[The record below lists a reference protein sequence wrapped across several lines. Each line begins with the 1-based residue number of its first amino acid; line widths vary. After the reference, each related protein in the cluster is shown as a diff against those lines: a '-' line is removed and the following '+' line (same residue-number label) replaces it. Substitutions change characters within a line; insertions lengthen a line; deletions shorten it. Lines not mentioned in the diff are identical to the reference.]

1 MYRVMNLTNRIYVFN
16 EQKIIKTIE
25 ILNKVSVF
33 NKELVQDNQQPQ
45 PVV

>member
-33 NKELVQDNQQPQ
+33 NKELVQDNQQPL
-45 PVV
+45 V